1 MSKMEEIELLHDVTQ
16 WLYREVD
23 LLDYREY
30 SEWLKLLHPEVRYF
44 VPIAR
49 NVPRIRD
56 NEYTREQQDN
66 AWMDEGYSTIEKRIK
81 QILTNI
87 HWAEEPP
94 SRVSHLITNTVLL
107 SVEGEKG
114 AREVTARSRVFVY
127 QNRID
132 DEVIQ
137 FVGKRID
144 TLVESEND
152 WLLKHRTV
160 HLDQSVLLAKA
171 LTVFI

>member
-1 MSKMEEIELLHDVTQ
+1 MSKREEIELLHDVTQ
-16 WLYREVD
+16 FFYREAD

-30 SEWLKLLHPEVRYF
+30 AEWLQLLHPEVRYF
-44 VPIAR
+44 IPLVR
-49 NVPRIRD
+49 NVPRMRD
-56 NEYTREQQDN
+56 NEFTREQQDN
-66 AWMDEGYSTIEKRIK
+66 AWMDEGYTTLEKRVK

-94 SRVSHLITNTVLL
+94 SRVSHLITNTVLV
-107 SVEGEKG
+107 SVEGEPG
-114 AREVTARSRVFVY
+114 SREVTTRSRVFVY

-132 DEVIQ
+132 DEVNH

-144 TLVESEND
+144 TLAETD
-152 WLLKHRTV
+152 GGWLLKHRTV

>member
-1 MSKMEEIELLHDVTQ
+1 MSVRDEMELLHEVTQ
-16 WLYREVD
+16 FLYREAD

-30 SEWLKLLHPEVRYF
+30 AEWLKLLHPEVRYF
-44 VPIAR
+44 IPLTR
-49 NVPRIRD
+49 NVPRMRD
-56 NEYTREQQDN
+56 NEFTRERHDN
-66 AWMDEGYSTIEKRIK
+66 AWMDEGYETLEKRVK

-94 SRVSHLITNTVLL
+94 SRVSHLLTNTVVI
-107 SVEGEKG
+107 SVDGEPG
-114 AREVTARSRVFVY
+114 AREVKTRSRVFVY

-132 DEVIQ
+132 DEVSH

-144 TLVESEND
+144 TLVESEGS
-152 WLLKHRTV
+152 WLIKHRMV

>member
-1 MSKMEEIELLHDVTQ
+1 MSKLEEMELLHDVTQ
-16 WLYREVD
+16 WFYREAD

-30 SEWLKLLHPEVRYF
+30 AEWLKLLHPEMRYF
-44 VPIAR
+44 VPLVR

-56 NEYTREQQDN
+56 TEFTREQQDN
-66 AWMDEGYSTIEKRIK
+66 AWMDEGFVTIEKRVK

-114 AREVTARSRVFVY
+114 SREVKTRSRVFVY

-132 DEVIQ
+132 DEVNH

-144 TLVESEND
+144 TLVEGED
-152 WLLKHRTV
+152 GWLLKHRLV
-160 HLDQSVLLAKA
+160 HIDQSVLLAKA

>member
-1 MSKMEEIELLHDVTQ
+1 MSKSEEIELLHDVTQ
-16 WLYREVD
+16 WLYREAD

-30 SEWLKLLHPEVRYF
+30 ADWLKLLHPEVRYF

-66 AWMDEGYSTIEKRIK
+66 AWMDEGFTTIEKRIK

-94 SRVSHLITNTVLL
+94 SRVSHLISNTVLL
-107 SVEGEKG
+107 SVEGEPG
-114 AREVTARSRVFVY
+114 SREVQTRSRVFVY
-127 QNRID
+127 QNRIE
-132 DEVIQ
+132 DEVSH

-144 TLVESEND
+144 TLIESESG

>member
-1 MSKMEEIELLHDVTQ
+1 MSKLEEIELLHDVTQ
-16 WLYREVD
+16 WFYREAD

-30 SEWLKLLHPEVRYF
+30 AEWLKLLHPEVRYF
-44 VPIAR
+44 IPLVR

-56 NEYTREQQDN
+56 TEFTREQQDN
-66 AWMDEGYSTIEKRIK
+66 AWMDEGYTTLEKRVK

-107 SVEGEKG
+107 SVEGEMG
-114 AREVTARSRVFVY
+114 EREVQTRSRVFVY

-132 DEVIQ
+132 DEVNH

-144 TLVESEND
+144 TLVESEGG

-160 HLDQSVLLAKA
+160 HLEQSVLLAKA

>member
-1 MSKMEEIELLHDVTQ
+1 MSKIEEIELLHDVTQ
-16 WLYREVD
+16 WLYREAD

-30 SEWLKLLHPEVRYF
+30 AEWLKLLHPEMRYF
-44 VPIAR
+44 IPIAR

-56 NEYTREQQDN
+56 NEFTRERLEN
-66 AWMDEGYSTIEKRIK
+66 AWMDEGFETIEKRVK

-94 SRVSHLITNTVLL
+94 SRVSHLITN
-107 SVEGEKG
+107 SVIVSVDGEPG
-114 AREVTARSRVFVY
+114 AREVQVRSRVFVY

-132 DEVIQ
+132 SEVNQ
-137 FVGKRID
+137 FVGKRLD
-144 TLVESEND
+144 LLVESGGG

-171 LTVFI
+171 LTVFL

>member
-1 MSKMEEIELLHDVTQ
+1 MSKLEEIELLHDVTQ
-16 WLYREVD
+16 WFYREAD

-30 SEWLKLLHPEVRYF
+30 AEWLKLLHPEMRYF
-44 VPIAR
+44 IPLVR

-56 NEYTREQQDN
+56 TEFTREQQDN
-66 AWMDEGYSTIEKRIK
+66 AWMDEGYTTIEKRVK

-114 AREVTARSRVFVY
+114 SREVQTRSRVFVY

-132 DEVIQ
+132 DEVNH

-144 TLVESEND
+144 TLAESENG